1 MRMLASLLLCWVT
14 SLGAAEDRAI
24 SAAETAYAKG
34 DYATAVEQWSEEALK
49 EGVTAGRLSAL
60 GNAEWR
66 LGRKGRAMVC
76 WERALLLDPFDPV
89 ALAGIRHALNAGGT
103 ERPTFTWTEN
113 YAAFLTADVW
123 LILATLSFWIAFLC
137 IVVPRL
143 RRRSASEGNHRARVI
158 SLTLLV
164 LCMPGLWGCRVL
176 SARAVVRKTEIS
188 LRLTP
193 TQFGEPLS
201 GVAEGDVVRTG
212 RPFNGHVRVT
222 TADGKTG
229 WLRAGEIE
237 TVRGAG
243 LPADLDQKA
252 AP

>member
-1 MRMLASLLLCWVT
+1 MRSFACLFLCWCAT
-14 SLGAAEDRAI
+14 LGAAERAP

-34 DYATAVEQWSEEALK
+34 DYATAVEQWSEEARV
-49 EGVTAGRLSAL
+49 EGVSAGLLSAL

-89 ALAGIRHALNAGGT
+89 ALAGIRHARNAGGA
-103 ERPTFTWTEN
+103 ERPAMTWSED
-113 YAAFLTADVW
+113 YASCLTADAW
-123 LILATLSFWIAFLC
+123 LLLATAAFWTALLC
-137 IVVPRL
+137 VLVPRL
-143 RRRSASEGNHRARVI
+143 RRRSASEWNHRTRVI
-158 SLTLLV
+158 SLTLLA
-164 LCMPGLWGCRVL
+164 LCVPGLWGSRSL
-176 SARAVVRKTEIS
+176 SARAVVRKADVS

-193 TQFGEPLS
+193 TQFGEPLN
-201 GVAEGDVVRTG
+201 GLAEGDVLRTD
-212 RPFNGHVRVT
+212 RPLNGHVRVI

-229 WLRAGEIE
+229 WVRAGEIE
-237 TVRGAG
+237 PVRGAG

>member
-1 MRMLASLLLCWVT
+1 MRSLALLLVCWLAP
-14 SLGAAEDRAI
+14 LGAAEAAP
-24 SAAETAYAKG
+24 SAAEAAYAKG
-34 DYATAVEQWSEEALK
+34 DYATAVEKWSQEARD
-49 EGVTAGRLSAL
+49 EGVTAARLSAL

-76 WERALLLDPFDPV
+76 WERALLLDPRDPV
-89 ALAGIRHALNAGGT
+89 AAAGIRHALNAGGT
-103 ERPTFTWTEN
+103 ERPSPTWSEN
-113 YAAFLTADVW
+113 YAMFLTADLW
-123 LILATLSFWIAFLC
+123 LILATIAFWVAFLG
-137 IVVPRL
+137 VVLPRL
-143 RRRSASEGNHRARVI
+143 RRRPASEANHRARLVA
-158 SLTLLV
+158 LTV
-164 LCMPGLWGCRVL
+164 LALCVPGLWGSRTL
-176 SARAVVRKTEIS
+176 SDRAVVRKPELS

-193 TQFGEPLS
+193 TQFGEPLN

-237 TVRGAG
+237 PVRGAG
-243 LPADLDQKA
+243 LPADLEQKA

>member
-1 MRMLASLLLCWVT
+1 MRSYACLFLCWV
-14 SLGAAEDRAI
+14 AALAAGEAAP
-24 SAAETAYAKG
+24 SAAEVAYAKG
-34 DYATAVEQWSEEALK
+34 DYATAVGKWSEEALT

-76 WERALLLDPFDPV
+76 WERALLLDPRDPV
-89 ALAGIRHALNAGGT
+89 AQAGIRHALDAGGT
-103 ERPTFTWTEN
+103 ERPSLTWSEN
-113 YAAFLTADVW
+113 YASFLTADAW
-123 LILATLSFWIAFLC
+123 LILATLSFWVAFLC
-137 IVVPRL
+137 GIVPRL
-143 RRRSASEGNHRARVI
+143 RRRSASEANHRARVI
-158 SLTLLV
+158 ALTLLA
-164 LCMPGLWGCRVL
+164 LCIPGLWGGREL

-193 TQFGEPLS
+193 TEFGEPLDA
-201 GVAEGDVVRTG
+201 VAEGDVVRTG

-237 TVRGAG
+237 AVRGTG
-243 LPADLDQKA
+243 LPADLAQKA

>member
-1 MRMLASLLLCWVT
+1 MRFLAALLLCWLA
-14 SLGAAEDRAI
+14 SLGAADDRVV
-24 SAAETAYAKG
+24 SPAEAAYAQG
-34 DYATAVEQWSEEALK
+34 DYAAAVEKWSEEART
-49 EGVTAGRLSAL
+49 EGVTAARLAAL

-76 WERALLLDPFDPV
+76 WERALLLDPRDPV

-103 ERPTFTWTEN
+103 ERPSLTWSET
-113 YAAFLTADVW
+113 YASFLTAELW
-123 LILATLSFWIAFLC
+123 LILATLAFWVAFLC
-137 IVVPRL
+137 VIVPRL
-143 RRRSASEGNHRARVI
+143 RRRPAGEGNHRARLVA
-158 SLTLLV
+158 LTILA
-164 LCMPGLWGCRVL
+164 LCVPGLWGSRAL
-176 SARAVVRKTEIS
+176 SARAVVRKPEIS

-193 TQFGEPLS
+193 TQFGEPLE

-222 TADGKTG
+222 TAGGKTG
-229 WLRAGEIE
+229 WLRTGEIE
-237 TVRGAG
+237 TVRGDG

>member
-1 MRMLASLLLCWVT
+1 MRIFVCLLLGWMA
-14 SLGAAEDRAI
+14 SLGAAEDRVV

-34 DYATAVEQWSEEALK
+34 DYATAVEQWSEEARRD
-49 EGVTAGRLSAL
+49 GVSAGLLSAL

-76 WERALLLDPFDPV
+76 WERALLLDPRDPV
-89 ALAGIRHALNAGGT
+89 ALAGIRHALAAGGT
-103 ERPTFTWTEN
+103 ERPAPTWAET
-113 YAAFLTADVW
+113 YAAFLTEDSW
-123 LILATLSFWIAFLC
+123 LILATTFFWVATLC
-137 IVVPRL
+137 VVVPRL
-143 RRRSASEGNHRARVI
+143 RRRAAGEWNHRTRVVA
-158 SLTLLV
+158 LTLFA
-164 LCMPGLWGCRVL
+164 LCIPGLWGVRSL
-176 SARAVVRKTEIS
+176 SARAVVRKTEVS

-193 TQFGEPLS
+193 TTFGEPLN
-201 GVAEGDVVRTG
+201 GVAEGDVLRTG

-237 TVRGAG
+237 PVRGAT

>member
-1 MRMLASLLLCWVT
+1 MKPFACLLLCWMAA
-14 SLGAAEDRAI
+14 LGAAEAAP
-24 SAAETAYAKG
+24 SAAETAYAQG
-34 DYATAVEQWSEEALK
+34 DYATAVEKWSDEARA
-49 EGVTAGRLSAL
+49 EGVSAGLLSAL

-76 WERALLLDPFDPV
+76 WERALLLDPRDPV
-89 ALAGIRHALNAGGT
+89 ALAGIRHALEAGGAA
-103 ERPTFTWTEN
+103 RPPLTWSEN
-113 YAAFLTADVW
+113 YASFLTADAW
-123 LILATLSFWIAFLC
+123 LILATAAFWVAFLC
-137 IVVPRL
+137 VVVPRL
-143 RRRSASEGNHRARVI
+143 RRRPAGEGNHRMRVV
-158 SLTLLV
+158 SLTLLA
-164 LCMPGLWGCRVL
+164 LCVPGLWGSRSL
-176 SARAVVRKTEIS
+176 SARAVVRRTEIS

-193 TQFGEPLS
+193 TQFGEPMH

-229 WLRAGEIE
+229 WLRASEIE
-237 TVRGAG
+237 SVRGPG